1 MPSAPAVGQP
11 PKTPPGLGEAMDV
24 LGCRLPEDLLYDVEN
39 GVWVRPPTDA
49 EGIATL
55 GVLASLAAFAGKFTS
70 VTFRP
75 VDGHI
80 DRGRSVATV
89 ESVRYTG
96 AVRLPVD
103 GELLQRNLSLP
114 GRPRLL
120 NDAPYGEGWVVTFRP
135 DEVADL
141 ARRLA
146 GADAAAPRVREQILH
161 QRIRCYA
168 AIPDVELYEIGA
180 ECSAILAR
188 VDEELARRE
197 ANDVLLLVTDDP
209 TSAIELV
216 RWSDRTGHTVLDHRR
231 EGTLDHFLLRKEA
244 DPVPRRPRR

>member
-1 MPSAPAVGQP
+1 MASSRAAGQP
-11 PKTPPGLGEAMDV
+11 PKTPAALRGTMDV
-24 LGCRLPEDLLYDVEN
+24 LGCRLPDDLLYDVEN
-39 GVWVRPPTDA
+39 GVWVRPPTGGA
-49 EGIATL
+49 GTATL
-55 GVLASLAAFAGKFTS
+55 GVIASLAAFAGRFTS

-80 DRGRSVATV
+80 GRGRSVATV

-103 GELLQRNLSLP
+103 GELHERNLSLP

-120 NDAPYGEGWVVTFRP
+120 NDAPYAEGWVATFRP
-135 DEVADL
+135 DAPADL
-141 ARRLA
+141 AERLVPV
-146 GADAAAPRVREQILH
+146 GEAAPRIEEQIVR
-161 QRIRCYA
+161 QRIRCYV
-168 AIPDVELYEIGA
+168 AIPDLELYEIGA

-209 TSAIELV
+209 TSSIELV
-216 RWSDRTGHTVLDHRR
+216 RWSDRTGHTILDHRR

-244 DPVPRRPRR
+244 HPTPRRPVR